1 MNATTILLLATS
13 TLVGAA
19 AHAPAPQAAPA
30 PQTTPAPQAVPDVA
44 PATLAVPAP
53 ASAPVHD
60 VVAPQPASADA
71 EPGFIATYWPWMC
84 ALLALPLAGWL
95 WAWHAHRS
103 AYDEAGL
110 PRGPKL

>member
-1 MNATTILLLATS
+1 MRARRAIFL
-13 TLVGAA
+13 G
-19 AHAPAPQAAPA
+19 PC
-30 PQTTPAPQAVPDVA
+30 
-44 PATLAVPAP
+44 AP

-60 VVAPQPASADA
+60 AVAPQPASADA
-71 EPGFIATYWPWMC
+71 EPGFIATYWPWIF